1 MLLEHVE
8 SLLER
13 GRLDAAGRFR
23 AGSEARRAR
32 VSSATVSRVLND
44 PLVVSEQARSRVFRA
59 IEALKWIPNGAAKA
73 LASARSRT
81 VGILIPTLGHQ
92 NFGVLIDALQ
102 RELSRAQL
110 TLLLACDETS
120 PERRVQQARKMVERG
135 IECLVLIG
143 ESHPPALYELLDAYR
158 VPRVI
163 TYTSGRERRHPC
175 IDFDNHAAAAEL
187 TRHLL
192 DLGHRS
198 FGLIAHL
205 VEGNDRIQQRIAG
218 VQETLCREGIMILSA
233 HYVHVDS
240 RYVASGREG
249 LRRILAAEG
258 EPPTALICTNDYIAT
273 GAIIEARHL
282 RIDVPGQ
289 LSIAG
294 FDDTDMSAHLNPPL
308 TTVRVPS
315 REMGEAV
322 ARYIIELLE
331 HGHAEMPGPMEAK
344 LIVRESTAAPG
355 KTKTAPSR
363 RGR

>member
-1 MLLEHVE
+1 M
-8 SLLER
+8 
-13 GRLDAAGRFR
+13 
-23 AGSEARRAR
+23 ARRAR

-44 PLVVSEQARSRVFRA
+44 PLLVSEQARSRVFRA

-73 LASARSRT
+73 LASSRSRT

-120 PERRVQQARKMVERG
+120 LDRRVQQARKMVERG
-135 IECLVLIG
+135 VECLVLIG
-143 ESHPPALYELLDAYR
+143 ESHPPAVFDLLEAYR
-158 VPRVI
+158 VPCVI
-163 TYTSGRERRHPC
+163 TYTTGRERRHPC
-175 IDFDNHAAAAEL
+175 IGFDNRAAAAEL

-192 DLGHRS
+192 SLGHRS

-218 VQETLCREGIMILSA
+218 IHDTLKREGITIHPE
-233 HYVHVDS
+233 HYAHVDS

-249 LRRILAAEG
+249 LRRILAA
-258 EPPTALICTNDYIAT
+258 PQAQPTALICTNDYIAT

-282 RIDVPGQ
+282 QIDVPGQ

-308 TTVRVPS
+308 TTIRVPS

-322 ARYIIELLE
+322 ARYIIDLLE
-331 HGHAEMPGPMEAK
+331 NGKAQVPAPMPAP

-355 KTKTAPSR
+355 RNKPARTGR
-363 RGR
+363 RR

>member
-1 MLLEHVE
+1 VTRPHKPV
-8 SLLER
+8 
-13 GRLDAAGRFR
+13 RLADV
-23 AGSEARRAR
+23 ARRAR

-44 PLVVSEQARSRVFRA
+44 PLLVSETARSRVFRA

-120 PERRVQQARKMVERG
+120 PDRRVQQARKMVERG
-135 IECLVLIG
+135 IECLILIG
-143 ESHPPALYELLDAYR
+143 ESHPPALFELLDAYR

-163 TYTSGRERRHPC
+163 TYTSGREKRNPC
-175 IDFDNHAAAAEL
+175 IGFDNQAAAAEV

-192 DLGHRS
+192 SLGHRS
-198 FGLIAHL
+198 FGLIAHM
-205 VEGNDRIQQRIAG
+205 VEGNDRIQQRMAG
-218 VQETLCREGIMILSA
+218 IHETLRREGISIHPA
-233 HYVHVDS
+233 HYAQVDS

-249 LRRILAAEG
+249 LRRILAAREDR
-258 EPPTALICTNDYIAT
+258 PTALICTNDYIAT

-308 TTVRVPS
+308 TTIRVPS

-322 ARYIIELLE
+322 ARYIIDYLAN
-331 HGHAEMPGPMEAK
+331 GKAEVPGPIPAP
-344 LIVRESTAAPG
+344 LNIRESTS
-355 KTKTAPSR
+355 APSQSSAR
-363 RGR
+363 TPNASRPR

>member
-1 MLLEHVE
+1 MTRPHKPV
-8 SLLER
+8 
-13 GRLDAAGRFR
+13 RLADV
-23 AGSEARRAR
+23 ARRAR

-44 PLVVSEQARSRVFRA
+44 PLLVSEQARSRVFRA
-59 IEALKWIPNGAAKA
+59 IEELKWIPNGAAKA

-102 RELSRAQL
+102 RELSRAHL
-110 TLLLACDETS
+110 TLLLACDEAS

-143 ESHPPALYELLDAYR
+143 ESHPPALFDLLDAYR

-163 TYTSGRERRHPC
+163 TYTSGRDRRHPC
-175 IDFDNHAAAAEL
+175 IGFDNHAASVQL

-192 DLGHRS
+192 SLGHRS
-198 FGLIAHL
+198 FGMIAHL

-218 VQETLCREGIMILSA
+218 VQETLRKEGITIPPA
-233 HYVHVDS
+233 HYAQVDS
-240 RYVASGREG
+240 RYVTSGRDG
-249 LRRILAAEG
+249 LRRILAARKDR
-258 EPPTALICTNDYIAT
+258 PSALICTNDYIAT

-282 RIDVPGQ
+282 GIAVPQ
-289 LSIAG
+289 DLSIAG

-308 TTVRVPS
+308 TTIRVPS

-322 ARYIIELLE
+322 ARYIIDYLAN
-331 HGHAEMPGPMEAK
+331 GKAETPGPMEAP
-344 LIVRESTAAPG
+344 LIVRESTAAAN
-355 KTKTAPSR
+355 KTTSPRRS